1 MHELVEKI
9 MLPIRQQPTLQQA
22 LATLN
27 ESDAEAL
34 YVNRPFGENADHIHG
49 IVTREA
55 IEKS

>member
-1 MHELVEKI
+1 
-9 MLPIRQQPTLQQA
+9 MLPIRQQSTLQQV

-34 YVNRPFGENADHIHG
+34 SVNRPFGENADHIHG

>member
-1 MHELVEKI
+1 
-9 MLPIRQQPTLQQA
+9 MLPIRQQSTLQQA
-22 LATLN
+22 LVTLN

-34 YVNRPFGENADHIHG
+34 YVNRPFGENADLIHG